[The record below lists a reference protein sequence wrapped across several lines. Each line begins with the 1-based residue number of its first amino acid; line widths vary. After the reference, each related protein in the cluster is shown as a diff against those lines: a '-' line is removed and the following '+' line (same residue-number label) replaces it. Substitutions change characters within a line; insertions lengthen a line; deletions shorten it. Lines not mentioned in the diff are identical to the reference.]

1 MSLYIFKV
9 LSDCSKQYKLG
20 YEPGLF
26 SSNSL
31 KLYHFS
37 FQDYLVCRIELCHLN
52 ATDFFIISL
61 SPLISVYQSHSA
73 LCFTFTWQDST
84 TISVTFI
91 FPHQHELNIILRLC
105 KASHFFIVKVS
116 TLDSSGSCSRH
127 PLTLKLPQPQ
137 NQTKRLR
144 QSSLKIYYI
153 KYYIT
158 VPPCK
163 LYVKI

>member
-1 MSLYIFKV
+1 M
-9 LSDCSKQYKLG
+9 G

-26 SSNSL
+26 SSISL
-31 KLYHFS
+31 KLYHFN

-91 FPHQHELNIILRLC
+91 LPHQHELIIILGF
-105 KASHFFIVKVS
+105 ASHFFIVKVS

-137 NQTKRLR
+137 NQTKQLR
-144 QSSLKIYYI
+144 QLSLKIHYF
-153 KYYIT
+153 K
-158 VPPCK
+158 
-163 LYVKI
+163 